1 MDLPTDPDMNFELPA
16 ELRLLKEQVRRFVD
30 TEMIPVE
37 MRSRVGDGM
46 DPAIKAS
53 LEEKAKALG
62 LSGYDVPVEYGGQ
75 GLGLL
80 AKAGVWAG
88 LARPISLPPRAGE
101 IFRPN
106 ISPLL

>member
-1 MDLPTDPDMNFELPA
+1 KAAQPDHHQVHRRTPSMDLPTDPDMNFELPA

-80 AKAGVWAG
+80 AKAVVW
-88 LARPISLPPRAGE
+88 S
-101 IFRPN
+101 
-106 ISPLL
+106 